1 MKTKL
6 SIERVGVA
14 LAALGVAVLYFRHI
28 VLIIVAALLVYRMI
42 TPTIMKQ
49 KEGRRIKKLRR
60 ETLLWLEELI
70 MALKAG
76 KSLMTAT
83 KDLAISLT
91 AGAGGAGRAD
101 IAGGA
106 GRTSVTGQS
115 GITSRTGD
123 TGIKAQAGQVWEKVI
138 WILRRIHEGKDAG
151 SVGAGGISVPDEKA
165 LGAWRH
171 CLGLIRL
178 HFPIGVVYRELAG
191 RLALPEMRSLAALIG
206 SAVDTGAN
214 MPQVFVRSA
223 EGLREQLESVEILE
237 SALASRRMEGCLLAA
252 APAAYTAF
260 LRMITPDYMA
270 PLYTGRGQVMAII
283 VFALQLGGSA
293 MFLRLLTREEIG
305 RSELELAGFTEE
317 IAFHYQAGLSLP
329 EAWQRAVSG
338 RMEDKAATQKGDS
351 DMLSQIAF
359 IAKRLA
365 MGTPFG
371 KALDQ
376 LPVGR
381 GGGIGLRRLVEVLRQ
396 NYQLGSG
403 SLAAL
408 LLVEAKEIRQ
418 RCLLDRQA
426 RDAKRETVL
435 LFPMVLLL
443 LSALI
448 LTAAPALLSV

>member
-1 MKTKL
+1 MKTMLSIEWINTKL

-14 LAALGVAVLYFRHI
+14 LVAFGVAVLYFRHI
-28 VLIIVAALLVYRMI
+28 VLIAVAALLVYRMV

-49 KEGRRIKKLRR
+49 KESRRIKKLRS

-83 KDLAISLT
+83 MDLAIRLT
-91 AGAGGAGRAD
+91 DGTDGAGRA
-101 IAGGA
+101 GRA
-106 GRTSVTGQS
+106 GR
-115 GITSRTGD
+115 
-123 TGIKAQAGQVWEKVI
+123 
-138 WILRRIHEGKDAG
+138 AG
-151 SVGAGGISVPDEKA
+151 SVGRAGSAGRAGSTGRAGITGGTGRAGISSRMGGTNA
-165 LGAWRH
+165 LDDRAMEAWRH

-178 HFPIGVVYRELAG
+178 HFPVGLIYRELAG

-223 EGLREQLESVEILE
+223 EGLREQLEGIEILE
-237 SALASRRMEGCLLAA
+237 SALATRRLEGCLLAA

-260 LRMITPDYMA
+260 LRLITPDYMA
-270 PLYTGRGQVMAII
+270 PLYTGRGQVMAIV

-293 MFLRLLTREEIG
+293 MFLHLLTREDTG
-305 RSELELAGFTEE
+305 RAELELAGFEEE

-338 RMEDKAATQKGDS
+338 RMADKTATPKSDN
-351 DMLSQIAF
+351 DMLSQLAF
-359 IAKRLA
+359 IAKKLA

-376 LPVGR
+376 LPAGK
-381 GGGIGLRRLVEVLRQ
+381 GGGMGLRRLMEVLRQ

-408 LLVEAKEIRQ
+408 LLVEAKETRQ